1 MSSAVGNIDLGFSPG
16 DFLVFYPEL
25 ILAPCDHL
33 YLVLSTIT
41 TNSYS
46 QMKAS
51 FCFIHSVKNQ
61 ITYIAEIRF
70 PFARLETQEASFNY
84 FSSFKFLLSYPQNKD
99 VLY

>member
-1 MSSAVGNIDLGFSPG
+1 MSCAVGNIDLGFSPG

-61 ITYIAEIRF
+61 IT
-70 PFARLETQEASFNY
+70 
-84 FSSFKFLLSYPQNKD
+84 
-99 VLY
+99 

>member
-51 FCFIHSVKNQ
+51 FRYPEVFCEKGVLTS
-61 ITYIAEIRF
+61 YM
-70 PFARLETQEASFNY
+70 
-84 FSSFKFLLSYPQNKD
+84 KFTGKHLCECYT
-99 VLY
+99 